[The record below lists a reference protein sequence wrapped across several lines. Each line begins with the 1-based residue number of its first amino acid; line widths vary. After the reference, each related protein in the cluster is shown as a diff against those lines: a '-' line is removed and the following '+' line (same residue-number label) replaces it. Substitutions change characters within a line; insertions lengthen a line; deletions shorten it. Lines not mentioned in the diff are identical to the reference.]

1 MNHQLLNSHPL
12 HGHRLT
18 NIAQLLRKP
27 IHKLKRKIH
36 DRKLLRQY
44 GFTAMD
50 AWNFCEWYPRVG
62 AYALK
67 YLALHNATYPN
78 GWTYEEWNEYLNYL
92 AKRLERCV
100 ASQQIDFGRDR
111 NEYKDEFDF
120 IMNNKRVHTDT
131 GTKILE
137 LTPEE
142 EVLRQKY
149 FHREREIA
157 TADIAY
163 DIETYKWL
171 AEDLRRIWD

>member
-1 MNHQLLNSHPL
+1 MQLLK
-12 HGHRLT
+12 
-18 NIAQLLRKP
+18 KP
-27 IHKLKRKIH
+27 IHKLKRKVR

-67 YLALHNATYPN
+67 YLALHNTCYPS
-78 GWTYEEWNEYLNYL
+78 GWTYEEWNKYLNYL

-100 ASQQIDFGRDR
+100 ASQQIDFERDR
-111 NEYKDEFDF
+111 NEYANEFDF
-120 IMNNKRVHTDT
+120 VLEKKRIHT
-131 GTKILE
+131 GGCTKILE

-142 EVLRQKY
+142 EELRQKY
-149 FHREREIA
+149 FAREREIHD
-157 TADIAY
+157 ADIAY

-171 AEDLRRIWD
+171 AEDLRRMWD